1 MRKKVK
7 FENGIQEIQI
17 NSDAGCKQ
25 LQLISATI
33 NNVEDMRVIPSVEFI
48 LLNDKVLFKS
58 YSNLLLGTNHL
69 NCFDLLLT
77 TTNNPALSNDTF
89 HTLKCVVP
97 DNAYDAEV
105 VIDME
110 FEIE

>member
-7 FENGIQEIQI
+7 FENGVQEMEI
-17 NSDAGCKQ
+17 NSDAGFKQ
-25 LQLISATI
+25 LQLISTTI
-33 NNVEDMRVIPSVEFI
+33 NNVEDMRVIPSVKFI

-58 YSNLLLGTNHL
+58 YSNLVLGTNHL

-77 TTNNPALSNDTF
+77 ATNNPALSNDTF
-89 HTLKCVVP
+89 HTLKCVIP
-97 DNAYDAEV
+97 DNAYDADV

>member
-7 FENGIQEIQI
+7 FENGIQEMQI
-17 NSDAGCKQ
+17 NSDADFKH
-25 LQLISATI
+25 LQLISAII
-33 NNVEDMRVIPSVEFI
+33 NNVEDTKVIPSVELI
-48 LLNDKVLFKS
+48 LLNDKAIFSSYRNLVLS
-58 YSNLLLGTNHL
+58 TNNLNY
-69 NCFDLLLT
+69 FDLLLT
-77 TTNNPALSNDTF
+77 ATNNPALSNDTF

-97 DNAYDAEV
+97 DNVYDAEV